1 MLPRKAPQKSG
12 PRTMDG
18 TPEVDHR
25 NKRRN
30 LPLLEKT
37 GPGGMGRLAEP
48 RAPDSRL
55 GKIEE
60 PYQKNRNDAMG
71 ENERVEEGGPQAEN
85 SLHCR
90 WEGCSFVGK
99 TVGGRNQHERKIHEV
114 MKTEACE
121 KCGRTFKEGQKTN
134 HREAWTGKPPP
145 PPRCLPFL
153 PTETRSQRPEI
164 ANGSMQRQET
174 RCDRA
179 TTSEAATPAQ
189 GQER

>member
-1 MLPRKAPQKSG
+1 
-12 PRTMDG
+12 MDG

-121 KCGRTFKEGQKTN
+121 KCGRTFKEGQRTN

-145 PPRCLPFL
+145 PPGVCPFCQPKL
-153 PTETRSQRPEI
+153 AVRGLKLQMGACNDRRRGATEQQHRRPLHRHK
-164 ANGSMQRQET
+164 AKK
-174 RCDRA
+174 DRKDA
-179 TTSEAATPAQ
+179 
-189 GQER
+189 GQ